1 MGIPRAGTKVG
12 SSDPLFLF
20 GRGSDHKLS
29 YNRDNRVIFLSSSY
43 LWKCLPPR
51 CWINLSWR
59 CSRFQG
65 LVCSTIKK
73 LHDLSLQRREAAEFL
88 STLRYLNYGIEFDCT
103 QGPQIRLLWCIC
115 CLFWHRRVA
124 TSLRIKAECISS
136 LKPYPFLSLFG
147 LAVDYGVLGSTFSF
161 RKVFA

>member
-1 MGIPRAGTKVG
+1 MAIARAGTKVG

-115 CLFWHRRVA
+115 CHFLASQSSYEPQDKSWMY
-124 TSLRIKAECISS
+124 IKFET
-136 LKPYPFLSLFG
+136 LSLSEFIWTRCR
-147 LAVDYGVLGSTFSF
+147 LRRF
-161 RKVFA
+161 RQHVFFP